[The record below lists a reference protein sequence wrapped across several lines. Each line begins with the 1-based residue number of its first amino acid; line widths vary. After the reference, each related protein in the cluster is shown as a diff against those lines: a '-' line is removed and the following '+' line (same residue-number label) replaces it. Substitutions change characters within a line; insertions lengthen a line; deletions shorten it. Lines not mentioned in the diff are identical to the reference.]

1 MSAFVNSITLSAFGI
16 QYDVTPFVYDPR
28 EIAQLCLFG
37 NACILYN
44 IGKPP
49 FVGLLWLIRGHSK

>member
-1 MSAFVNSITLSAFGI
+1 MSAFANSITLSAFGI

-49 FVGLLWLIRGHSK
+49 FVGLQWLIRGHSK